1 MRMPLI
7 GMGVAAVLV
16 CGWLA
21 ILRYPPAQRMNIVT
35 WLFIAFC
42 IIMMGGTSL
51 LRQLRSNA
59 WECTSAQILS
69 CSRQHNGVHGQN
81 YICSYLYEVDG
92 ARQGGS
98 FIVWNPNASLDQL
111 NAALVGRTVNVRYNS
126 EDCTQSMID
135 ANSIDGWKVQ

>member
-1 MRMPLI
+1 MRTPLI

-42 IIMMGGTSL
+42 MIMMGGTWL
-51 LRQLRSNA
+51 LRQLRSNT

-69 CSRQHNGVHGQN
+69 CSRRYNGGHGRD

-111 NAALVGRTVNVRYNS
+111 NAALVGRTVNVRYNP
-126 EDCTQSMID
+126 EDCSQSMIV

>member
-1 MRMPLI
+1 MRVPLI

-21 ILRYPPAQRMNIVT
+21 ILRYPPAQRANIVI

-51 LRQLRSNA
+51 LRQLRSNT

-69 CSRQHNGVHGQN
+69 CSRDYNGGHTQD
-81 YICSYLYEVDG
+81 YICDYLYEVDG

-98 FIVWNPNASLDQL
+98 FNVWNANAGLDQVT
-111 NAALVGRTVNVRYNS
+111 AALVGRTVNVRYNP

-135 ANSIDGWKVQ
+135 ASSINGWKVQ